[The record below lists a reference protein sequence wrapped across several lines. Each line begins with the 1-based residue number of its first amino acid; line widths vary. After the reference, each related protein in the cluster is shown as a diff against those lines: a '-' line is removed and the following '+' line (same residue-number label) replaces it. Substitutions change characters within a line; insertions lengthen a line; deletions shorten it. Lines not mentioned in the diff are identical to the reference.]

1 MTETNS
7 QQLLPGQIW
16 ELDRS
21 LNAPLEFS
29 PQDRQRLYP
38 ETARRFLAGEG
49 LPRYVAIAKEP
60 ERAIAERPGGLLAPE
75 EPWAVLQVLLLSPE
89 TDRLSDINI
98 LIPSAISG
106 MGRDLLALTGRVLP
120 MLSCNLSRLVG
131 RRLSPSVC
139 HALLNRDRSDDSNLA
154 SIESLGLGVG
164 SSESRLLP
172 EMQEFH
178 RRESE
183 FAAVLEVPVA
193 AYRTYEKAIAIS
205 EVLLDLAFEV
215 ESEFLEEESP
225 KPQNPPHPDPLRAI
239 ELQSPPF
246 QGGFRGIEPQNPPHP
261 DPLRAIELQSPP
273 FQGGFRGIEPQNPP
287 HPDPLRAIELQ
298 SPPFQGGFRGTEPQ
312 NPPHPDP
319 LTAIRLSQWLEDIV
333 ESGWQKLEYI
343 LPKSPETP
351 AFNFRSITPKTKSN
365 GKLVELGEKPD
376 AVKVALSAEL
386 TPISG

>member
-1 MTETNS
+1 MTQTNS
-7 QQLLPGQIW
+7 QQPLPGQIW

-21 LNAPLEFS
+21 PKAPLEFS

-38 ETARRFLAGEG
+38 ETARRWMAGEG
-49 LPRYVAIAKEP
+49 LPRYAIVAQEP
-60 ERAIAERPGGLLAPE
+60 ERAFAPE
-75 EPWAVLQVLLLSPE
+75 EPWAVLWVLLLSPE

-106 MGRDLLALTGRVLP
+106 MGRDLLALTGRILP

-139 HALLNRDRSDDSNLA
+139 HALLKGDRSDDSNLA
-154 SIESLGLGVG
+154 SMESLGLVVG
-164 SSESRLLP
+164 SSDRRLLP
-172 EMQEFH
+172 EMQEFY

-215 ESEFLEEESP
+215 ETEFLEEESP
-225 KPQNPPHPDPLRAI
+225 KPQNPPHP
-239 ELQSPPF
+239 EQ
-246 QGGFRGIEPQNPPHP
+246 
-261 DPLRAIELQSPP
+261 
-273 FQGGFRGIEPQNPP
+273 
-287 HPDPLRAIELQ
+287 
-298 SPPFQGGFRGTEPQ
+298 
-312 NPPHPDP
+312 

-333 ESGWQKLEYI
+333 ETGWQKLEEL

-351 AFNFRSITPKTKSN
+351 AFNFRSVTPKSKSN
-365 GKLVELGEKPD
+365 GKLIELGEKPD
-376 AVKVALSAEL
+376 AVTVALSAEL
-386 TPISG
+386 TPISGSEELDITVGVYAIEEHLPPGLQLILLDESGENVSEIIARVADTAIQQDLSGFPGEEFSIKVVLGESSIIEYFEV